1 MKLFTAIT
9 LCLSA
14 VLGFSCCDRKA
25 TAATES
31 VNTGSGKTLVA
42 YFSASGNTKAV
53 AETAAKALG
62 ADLFEIAP
70 QQPYT
75 VADLDYKDETSRSSV
90 EMRDPASR
98 PAMKAKVENM
108 GQYDTVL
115 IGYPIWWGEAP
126 HIVYTFVENNDLSGK
141 KVLPFCT
148 SGSSSPG
155 GSSGNLSKGAAPSAR
170 WTKCE
175 RFAPSASAGDILQW
189 VNEAH

>member
-1 MKLFTAIT
+1 M
-9 LCLSA
+9 
-14 VLGFSCCDRKA
+14 LGFSSCDREVA
-25 TAATES
+25 PTEVITS
-31 VNTGSGKTLVA
+31 NGAGKTLVA
-42 YFSASGNTKAV
+42 YFSASGKTKAV

-75 VADLDYKDETSRSSV
+75 EADLDYKDETSRSSV
-90 EMRDPASR
+90 EMKDPGSR

-108 GQYDTVL
+108 EQYDTVL

-155 GSSGNLSKGAAPSAR
+155 ESSENLSKCAAPSAT
-170 WTKCE
+170 WTECE
-175 RFAPSASAGDILQW
+175 RFAPSATAEDIVQW
-189 VNEAH
+189 VNEAR

>member
-1 MKLFTAIT
+1 M
-9 LCLSA
+9 
-14 VLGFSCCDRKA
+14 LGFGGCDQE
-25 TAATES
+25 AAPAEVITS
-31 VNTGSGKTLVA
+31 NGAGKTLVA
-42 YFSASGNTKAV
+42 YFSASGKTKAV

-75 VADLDYKDETSRSSV
+75 EADLDYKDETSRSSV
-90 EMRDPASR
+90 EMKDPGSR

-108 GQYDTVL
+108 EQYDTVL

-155 GSSGNLSKGAAPSAR
+155 ESSENLSKCAAPSAT
-170 WTKCE
+170 WTECE
-175 RFAPSASAGDILQW
+175 RFAPSATAEDIVQW
-189 VNEAH
+189 VNAAR

>member
-1 MKLFTAIT
+1 MLG
-9 LCLSA
+9 LS
-14 VLGFSCCDRKA
+14 SCDRKA
-25 TAATES
+25 APATTGA
-31 VNTGSGKTLVA
+31 NTGSAKTLVA

-75 VADLDYKDETSRSSV
+75 AADLAYKDETSRSSV

-108 GQYDTVL
+108 EQYGTVL

-155 GSSGNLSKGAAPSAR
+155 ESAENLSKCAAPSAT
-170 WTKCE
+170 WTECE
-175 RFAPSASAGDILQW
+175 RFAPSATEKDILQW
-189 VNEAH
+189 VNAAH